1 MLDDS
6 RAYGRMR
13 RAADPVV
20 RAALPLAAAPAP
32 APPPAP
38 CPLPPARC
46 PGVSYACERSLGD
59 LGSLSCPA
67 GKAIQQGHLVG
78 TVVVQ

>member
-6 RAYGRMR
+6 RAYGLMR

-20 RAALPLAAAPAP
+20 RAAPAPAAAP

-38 CPLPPARC
+38 CPLPLPPA

-67 GKAIQQGHLVG
+67 GKAIQQGHLVS